1 MVSCAYLFCD
11 LGYYKLIKVYLFT
24 KKSPLEI
31 KVHIK
36 IVRQKHKMGENMS
49 LKHAPAYQGKVKK
62 KSLSIFLR
70 HRSQQGPTGNCFIE
84 KSVNIFTLFYCNLVS
99 FLN

>member
-11 LGYYKLIKVYLFT
+11 LGYYRLIKVYLFT

-49 LKHAPAYQGKVKK
+49 LKHAPAY
-62 KSLSIFLR
+62 
-70 HRSQQGPTGNCFIE
+70 
-84 KSVNIFTLFYCNLVS
+84 
-99 FLN
+99 

>member
-1 MVSCAYLFCD
+1 MCNFICD

-36 IVRQKHKMGENMS
+36 INRQTHKMGENMS
-49 LKHAPAYQGKVKK
+49 LTHAPEFYGK
-62 KSLSIFLR
+62 
-70 HRSQQGPTGNCFIE
+70 
-84 KSVNIFTLFYCNLVS
+84 
-99 FLN
+99 

>member
-31 KVHIK
+31 KVRIK

-49 LKHAPAYQGKVKK
+49 LKQGKSKK
-62 KSLSIFLR
+62 KIFINFSASSQPT
-70 HRSQQGPTGNCFIE
+70 RSNG
-84 KSVNIFTLFYCNLVS
+84 KLFYWEICQYFHPIL
-99 FLN
+99 L

>member
-1 MVSCAYLFCD
+1 MVSCAYFICD

-36 IVRQKHKMGENMS
+36 INRKTHKMGENMS
-49 LKHAPAYQGKVKK
+49 LTHAPEFYGK
-62 KSLSIFLR
+62 
-70 HRSQQGPTGNCFIE
+70 
-84 KSVNIFTLFYCNLVS
+84 
-99 FLN
+99 

>member
-49 LKHAPAYQGKVKK
+49 LKHAPAYLIGKSKK
-62 KSLSIFLR
+62 KIFINFSASSQPT
-70 HRSQQGPTGNCFIE
+70 RSNG
-84 KSVNIFTLFYCNLVS
+84 KLFYWEICQYFHPIL
-99 FLN
+99 L